1 MTPVTPRTSAP
12 ADAGLPQ
19 QDASIPAQDAGASA
33 DAGPA
38 AVLQDP
44 PQTIV
49 FGRASVGAADHGG
62 RNGAPFAYQS
72 IGQFGD
78 WINLEAS
85 VGLLRDLNSGPARF
99 RLGGSLGYNRMNG
112 GENVSGSHINTLTL
126 NPRAEL
132 DISRLLQVGPVSF
145 LPRLGLEVGLGYG
158 FGSSTVDGGFQIH
171 DQSGFAVIPRI
182 DLGVLD
188 VRLGNLAV
196 GLGAYVSS
204 PAVFG
209 NEHNSAFLS
218 VGGQMT
224 FYTPFETRT
233 VVEEAC
239 SADRRGDLVR
249 RIHLLQSESA
259 QLREEN
265 TTTASF
271 LEGIHSQLL
280 QQGVSDDDLRSNI
293 RSGLVAHI
301 ENLQSGENP
310 LPRADIIAQLRRL
323 YGNYLRNRSENPVTD
338 PAERQRLAREQF
350 PDDFDPSTAENR
362 TAAAQAIF
370 PDDFD
375 PYAFRTVEEVSVPEP
390 LPQDCDGLEDL
401 RTRLED
407 ERADLR
413 EQRGLLEGLT
423 RMGLTRLGVPTS
435 SAPNLIR
442 AITRLSEIH
451 FITARPQGA
460 PDRVSVS
467 ASDIAPLNAAAD
479 AWGRDHRGEV
489 RPQTEIDA
497 AFRAIFPRTR
507 RAPTDTTPNRAEE
520 YSPALEVIRQISE
533 TLRSP
538 EMRGAH
544 FYVVGHTDS
553 RGDDAM
559 NQRLSLRRAQAIRD
573 ALIFYGVDPEMI
585 TPLGRGESQLVY
597 YYDQPAGG
605 RGDVHRVQQAEVRML
620 NTDGVRGTALQD
632 EIRGRQAVNRR
643 IEMFICMPNTRD
655 ETCTQLDAEIRASSS
670 PRTEGSAETRSAGG
684 VVTSVVIPE
693 ETSRRRSGSTRR
705 ERPAERPATE
715 RPDAGGTDAGRPDM
729 DFTGGA
735 EHQ

>member
-1 MTPVTPRTSAP
+1 MTPPVIRP
-12 ADAGLPQ
+12 ADAGVPP
-19 QDASIPAQDAGASA
+19 QDAASSPDASVANPPVA
-33 DAGPA
+33 DAGSTVP
-38 AVLQDP
+38 QDP

-72 IGQFGD
+72 IGQWGD
-78 WINLEAS
+78 WVNLEAS
-85 VGLLRDLNSGPARF
+85 VGLLRDLNNGPVRF
-99 RLGGSLGYNRMNG
+99 RLGGSLGYNRLNG

-182 DLGVLD
+182 DLGLID

-196 GLGAYVSS
+196 GLGAYLSS

-209 NEHNSAFLS
+209 SEHNSAFLTA
-218 VGGQMT
+218 GGQVT

-239 SADRRGDLVR
+239 SIDRRGGIVQ
-249 RIHLLQSESA
+249 RIHSLQAESA

-265 TTTASF
+265 ATTASF
-271 LEGIHSQLL
+271 LEGIHTQLL
-280 QQGVSDDDLRSNI
+280 QQGVADDDLRNNI
-293 RSGLVAHI
+293 RSGLVTHI
-301 ENLQSGENP
+301 QNLESGETP
-310 LPRADIIAQLRRL
+310 LPRTEIIAQLRRL
-323 YGNYLRNRSENPVTD
+323 YGNYLRNRGENPVTD
-338 PAERQRLAREQF
+338 PAERTRLARAQF

-375 PYAFRTVEEVSVPEP
+375 PYAYSSVETVEVPEP
-390 LPQDCDGLEDL
+390 LPTGCDELEAL

-423 RMGLTRLGVPTS
+423 RMGLTRLGVPA
-435 SAPNLIR
+435 SAAPTLIR

-460 PDRVSVS
+460 PDRVSV
-467 ASDIAPLNAAAD
+467 ADADIAPINAAAE
-479 AWGRDHRGEV
+479 AWGSAHRGEV
-489 RPQTEIDA
+489 RPLAEIET
-497 AFRAIFPRTR
+497 AFHSIFPRTHR
-507 RAPTDTTPNRAEE
+507 DPARVDATHPAE
-520 YSPALEVIRQISE
+520 YSPSLEVLRDIAE
-533 TLRSP
+533 TLRSSD
-538 EMRGAH
+538 MRGAH

-573 ALIFYGVDPEMI
+573 ALIFFGVDPAMI
-585 TPLGRGESQLVY
+585 TPLGRGENQLVY
-597 YYDQPAGG
+597 YYDQPTGG
-605 RGDVHRVQQAEVRML
+605 RADVHRMRQAEVTML
-620 NTDGVRGTALQD
+620 RGDGIRNAALQD

-643 IEMFICMPNTRD
+643 IEMFICVPNTTD
-655 ETCTQLDAEIRASSS
+655 ATCTALDAEVRASTSGV
-670 PRTEGSAETRSAGG
+670 PGPTGGDAGG
-684 VVTSVVIPE
+684 PVQTVVSPVADRRGTDRTPRDRRPE
-693 ETSRRRSGSTRR
+693 T
-705 ERPAERPATE
+705 PP
-715 RPDAGGTDAGRPDM
+715 PDAGARPDGRVDM
-729 DFTGGA
+729 DFSGGG